1 MGPGWLELDQGP
13 ERIQEDRLELPGWG
27 ILHALILAARR
38 PQERG
43 PAKAKLQAVSLA
55 SISLHGDA
63 VAAIVTM
70 AVATAI
76 ALVVDRLVIARGA
89 GVAARLG
96 EGGVSRAAQTRLR
109 VIRRLV
115 FVAILVIGAALALS
129 RFANFERLAAG
140 ILASSA
146 VLTLIIGLAARQVL
160 ANPMAG
166 LLLAVTQPIRIGDSV
181 TIEGETGRVDD
192 LTLSYTFLDTG
203 DGRLM
208 VVPNETVVTNVV
220 FNRSTG
226 DRSAPAAASVWVPLG
241 VDLDRARA
249 ALEAAEIPTIEVA
262 EITADG
268 VRIEVHGRRD
278 PERTKTGA
286 EEAKLRERA
295 QSALRGAGIFE

>member
-1 MGPGWLELDQGP
+1 VHA
-13 ERIQEDRLELPGWG
+13 G
-27 ILHALILAARR
+27 ILAPGG
-38 PQERG
+38 PQEPRALE
-43 PAKAKLQAVSLA
+43 AKTPFVRLA
-55 SISLHGDA
+55 SISLHGDV

-70 AVATAI
+70 AVAVAVAFLI
-76 ALVVDRLVIARGA
+76 DRLVIGRG
-89 GVAARLG
+89 GRYAARIG
-96 EGGVSRAAQTRLR
+96 DRGVSRGAQTRLR

-115 FVAILVIGAALALS
+115 FVAILLIGAALALS
-129 RFANFERLAAG
+129 RFSNFSHLATG

-146 VLTLIIGLAARQVL
+146 VITLIIGLAARQVL

-166 LLLAVTQPIRIGDSV
+166 LLLAIAQPIRSGDSV

-208 VVPNETVVTNVV
+208 VVPNEMVVTSVV

-226 DRSAPAAASVWVPLG
+226 DRTAPPAASVWVPLDA
-241 VDLDRARA
+241 DLGRARA
-249 ALEAAEIPTIEVA
+249 ALEAAEIATIEVA
-262 EITADG
+262 ETTADG
-268 VRIEVHGRRD
+268 VRLEVHGRRD

-295 QSALRGAGIFE
+295 HEVLRAAGVLA

>member
-1 MGPGWLELDQGP
+1 V
-13 ERIQEDRLELPGWG
+13 
-27 ILHALILAARR
+27 
-38 PQERG
+38 
-43 PAKAKLQAVSLA
+43 KLA
-55 SISLHGDA
+55 SLSLHGDTL
-63 VAAIVTM
+63 AAIVTL
-70 AVATAI
+70 AVAIAI
-76 ALVVDRLVIARGA
+76 AFIVDRLVIARGA
-89 GVAARLG
+89 RVAARLG
-96 EGGVSRAAQTRLR
+96 EGSVSRTARTRLR

-115 FVAILVIGAALALS
+115 FVVILLIGGALALS
-129 RFANFERLAAG
+129 KFPNFNRLAAG

-208 VVPNETVVTNVV
+208 VIPNEKVVTTVV

-226 DRSAPAAASVWVPLG
+226 DRTAPAAASIWVPLG
-241 VDLDRARA
+241 ADLGRARS
-249 ALEAAEIPTIEVA
+249 ALEAAEIPAVEVA
-262 EITADG
+262 EVTADG

-278 PERTKTGA
+278 PARTKTGA

-295 QSALRGAGIFE
+295 QSVLRQAGIFG

>member
-1 MGPGWLELDQGP
+1 V
-13 ERIQEDRLELPGWG
+13 R
-27 ILHALILAARR
+27 
-38 PQERG
+38 
-43 PAKAKLQAVSLA
+43 LA

-63 VAAIVTM
+63 VAAIVTI
-70 AVATAI
+70 AVAVVI
-76 ALVVDRLVIARGA
+76 ALVVDRLVLGRGA
-89 GVAARLG
+89 RVAARLG
-96 EGGVSRAAQTRLR
+96 DGGVSRAAQTRLR

-115 FVAILVIGAALALS
+115 FVAIVVIGGALALS

-146 VLTLIIGLAARQVL
+146 VLTLIIGLAARHVL

-166 LLLAVTQPIRIGDSV
+166 LLLAITQPIRIGDSV

-208 VVPNETVVTNVV
+208 VVPNETVVTSVV

-226 DRSAPAAASVWVPLG
+226 DRTAPPAASIWVPRG
-241 VDLDRARA
+241 ADLARARS
-249 ALEAAEIPTIEVA
+249 ALEGAEIPTVEVA
-262 EITADG
+262 EVSADG

-278 PERTKTGA
+278 PSRTKTGA

-295 QSALRGAGIFE
+295 QRALREAGVLS

>member
-1 MGPGWLELDQGP
+1 
-13 ERIQEDRLELPGWG
+13 
-27 ILHALILAARR
+27 
-38 PQERG
+38 
-43 PAKAKLQAVSLA
+43 VNLA
-55 SISLHGDA
+55 SISLQGDT
-63 VAAIVTM
+63 VSAIVTM
-70 AVATAI
+70 AVAVAI
-76 ALVVDRLVIARGA
+76 AFLVDRLVIGRG
-89 GVAARLG
+89 GRVASRFG

-115 FVAILVIGAALALS
+115 FVVILLIGGALALS
-129 RFANFERLAAG
+129 RFHNFERLAAG

-226 DRSAPAAASVWVPLG
+226 DRTAPPAASVWVPLDA
-241 VDLDRARA
+241 DLRRARA

-262 EITADG
+262 EVTADG

-295 QSALRGAGIFE
+295 HQVLRQAGVLG

>member
-1 MGPGWLELDQGP
+1 V
-13 ERIQEDRLELPGWG
+13 R
-27 ILHALILAARR
+27 
-38 PQERG
+38 
-43 PAKAKLQAVSLA
+43 LA
-55 SISLHGDA
+55 SISLHGDTL
-63 VAAIVTM
+63 AAIVTM
-70 AVATAI
+70 AVTVAI
-76 ALVVDRLVIARGA
+76 AFSVDRLVIGRSAR
-89 GVAARLG
+89 VAARLG
-96 EGGVSRAAQTRLR
+96 EGGLSRAAQTRLR

-115 FVAILVIGAALALS
+115 FVAIVVIGGALALS

-166 LLLAVTQPIRIGDSV
+166 LLLAIAQPIRIGDSV
-181 TIEGETGRVDD
+181 TLEGETGRVDD

-208 VVPNETVVTNVV
+208 VVPNEKVVTSVV

-226 DRSAPAAASVWVPLG
+226 DRSAPPAASVWVPRDADIAL
-241 VDLDRARA
+241 ARSALQA
-249 ALEAAEIPTIEVA
+249 ADIPAIEVA
-262 EITADG
+262 EITAEG

-295 QSALRGAGIFE
+295 QVALRDAGVLTS

>member
-1 MGPGWLELDQGP
+1 
-13 ERIQEDRLELPGWG
+13 
-27 ILHALILAARR
+27 
-38 PQERG
+38 
-43 PAKAKLQAVSLA
+43 VSLA
-55 SISLHGDA
+55 SISLTGDA
-63 VAAIVTM
+63 VSAIVTM
-70 AVATAI
+70 VVAVAI
-76 ALVVDRLVIARGA
+76 AFLVDRLVIGRG
-89 GVAARLG
+89 GRVASRFG

-115 FVAILVIGAALALS
+115 FVVILLIGAALALS
-129 RFANFERLAAG
+129 RFHNFQRLAAG

-226 DRSAPAAASVWVPLG
+226 DRTAPPAASVWVPLDA
-241 VDLDRARA
+241 DLGRARS
-249 ALEAAEIPTIEVA
+249 ALEAAEIPTIEIA
-262 EITADG
+262 EVTADG

-295 QSALRGAGIFE
+295 HQVLRQAGVLG

>member
-1 MGPGWLELDQGP
+1 MN
-13 ERIQEDRLELPGWG
+13 
-27 ILHALILAARR
+27 
-38 PQERG
+38 
-43 PAKAKLQAVSLA
+43 LA
-55 SISLHGDA
+55 SISLHGDTL
-63 VAAIVTM
+63 AAIVTM
-70 AVATAI
+70 AVAVGVAFI
-76 ALVVDRLVIARGA
+76 VDRLVIARGA
-89 GVAARLG
+89 QVAARLG

-115 FVAILVIGAALALS
+115 FVVILLIGGALALS
-129 RFANFERLAAG
+129 KFPNFNRLATG

-146 VLTLIIGLAARQVL
+146 VFTLIIGLAARQVL

-208 VVPNETVVTNVV
+208 VVPNEKVVTNVV

-226 DRSAPAAASVWVPLG
+226 DRTAPPAASVWLPPEADLG
-241 VDLDRARA
+241 RARA

-295 QSALRGAGIFE
+295 HRILRQAGVLG

>member
-1 MGPGWLELDQGP
+1 
-13 ERIQEDRLELPGWG
+13 
-27 ILHALILAARR
+27 
-38 PQERG
+38 
-43 PAKAKLQAVSLA
+43 VSLA
-55 SISLHGDA
+55 SISLTGDA
-63 VAAIVTM
+63 VSAIVTM
-70 AVATAI
+70 VVAVAI
-76 ALVVDRLVIARGA
+76 AFLVDRLVIGRG
-89 GVAARLG
+89 GRVASRFG

-115 FVAILVIGAALALS
+115 FVVILLIGAALALS
-129 RFANFERLAAG
+129 RFHNFQRLATG

-226 DRSAPAAASVWVPLG
+226 DRTAPPAASVWVPLDA
-241 VDLDRARA
+241 DLGRARS

-262 EITADG
+262 EVTADG

-295 QSALRGAGIFE
+295 HQVLRQAGVLG

>member
-1 MGPGWLELDQGP
+1 
-13 ERIQEDRLELPGWG
+13 
-27 ILHALILAARR
+27 
-38 PQERG
+38 
-43 PAKAKLQAVSLA
+43 VSLA
-55 SISLHGDA
+55 SISLHGDTL
-63 VAAIVTM
+63 AAIVTM
-70 AVATAI
+70 AVAVAI
-76 ALVVDRLVIARGA
+76 AFVVDRLVIGRSARVA
-89 GVAARLG
+89 GRLG
-96 EGGVSRAAQTRLR
+96 EGSLSRGAQTRLR

-115 FVAILVIGAALALS
+115 FVSILVIGGALALS

-208 VVPNETVVTNVV
+208 VVPNEKVVTSVV

-226 DRSAPAAASVWVPLG
+226 DRSAPPAASVWLPLDA
-241 VDLDRARA
+241 DLSRARS
-249 ALEAAEIPTIEVA
+249 ALEAAEIPATEVA

-286 EEAKLRERA
+286 EEATLRERA
-295 QSALRGAGIFE
+295 HGALREAGVLGS